1 MAAKKFK
8 FISPGIYINEVDESI
23 LTPVPPILGPVI
35 VGRTRKGPAMRP
47 IRVESYA
54 EFVEIFGDPVPG
66 QEAGDMWRS
75 YTPSGPTY
83 AAYAA
88 KAWLNAEVA
97 PATIVRVLGEEH
109 NARLDNG
116 TLAGWKTTK
125 GAKADL
131 DMNYVGGAGD
141 PHTSGSSVGGAFGMW
156 VFDSGSVAED
166 STDLLNGIH
175 PGASGTLAAI
185 WYCDSGSVMLMSGT
199 TRDGT
204 AEQTG
209 SALFVKSVGTDNE
222 FKTVLK
228 SYSAGDDGTGIKAEA
243 TITIAAHVDVDGT
256 IAITDHAGKTVTYTA
271 KSTEDLAANQFDGD
285 SGGDSAVA
293 ASLVSCINNA
303 AGHNGTI
310 IASTATVAA
319 GQKITLTQNEAG
331 TTGNT
336 TITLDSLGA
345 NISKTDFS
353 GGTYPNQQV
362 FHFNFNESGG
372 RYIRDVFNTN
382 PVLTNSEVVSSAEVI
397 NKKNKYWLG
406 ETFDRQLKEGA
417 GSSGSAGSQF
427 GIIFPMLSGSVNW
440 AFRQNSFVDAK
451 TGWFFSQDFGENTA
465 FSPDSTS
472 TKLFRFVGRDL
483 GQQGHEYKVAIEDIK
498 ASPNASTPFG
508 SFTVAVYPITTY
520 DTKAKFEALEKYTNC
535 NLNPISKN
543 YIARR
548 IGDRHISWNYDL
560 EKHTEL
566 GQFNNISN
574 LIRIEMNPA
583 LDFDFNQASL
593 PFGVTGPI
601 RPKTLFW
608 HSSSA
613 TADLTK
619 FSSGSVFYDKYY
631 GNANHGDGGI
641 RGQGIANCATDGFK
655 VESYITGGM
664 IYGASGSVM
673 ESPLNTGANL
683 CSMGSTDGIPFSGS
697 FEFPAIAIRSSSLD
711 GPGGGPGA
719 DAYFGASTTK
729 SKTVSQPDAGATDY
743 LRGMPFDSTVFGR
756 FDELSGLP
764 AGADNANEYSWV
776 FSLDDIR
783 INASNGAGEW
793 VSGSR
798 ADGTSVS
805 AVSSSYKKVLDY
817 HDRFWTVMAGG
828 HDGFD
833 ITEAEPLR
841 NSQWTVGTTNQYN
854 HYAWNSVHRALGTVA
869 DQDVIEYN
877 LLTAPGITN
886 DDLTARALEV
896 VENRSDALAIIDLA
910 DVFQPSTEDTDS
922 YLNNLGS
929 VSSTLSSLKTRDL
942 NTSYGCAYYPWVQIK
957 DTKTR
962 RMVWVPPS
970 VVALGTMA
978 SSEASS
984 ELWFAP
990 AGYKRGDLTAGSAGV
1005 PVVSASERLNQKQRD
1020 DLYLN
1025 NINPIATFAD
1035 NSVVVFGQK
1044 TLQATP
1050 SALDR
1055 INVRRLMIYL
1065 KKEISR
1071 MSTEILFDNNVPAT
1085 WKRFTNLVNPFLSS
1099 VRSRFGVS
1107 EFKVVLDES
1116 TTTADLIDRNIMYA
1130 KIYIKPAKAIEFIAI
1145 DFIVTKTGASFG
1157 D

>member
-1 MAAKKFK
+1 
-8 FISPGIYINEVDESI
+8 
-23 LTPVPPILGPVI
+23 
-35 VGRTRKGPAMRP
+35 MRP
-47 IRVESYA
+47 VRVDSYT

-88 KAWLNAEVA
+88 KAWLNAETS

-131 DMNYVGGAGD
+131 DMDYVGGQGA

-199 TRDGT
+199 SRDGT
-204 AEQTG
+204 TEQTG

-228 SYSAGDDGTGIKAEA
+228 TYTTGDDGTG
-243 TITIAAHVDVDGT
+243 
-256 IAITDHAGKTVTYTA
+256 
-271 KSTEDLAANQFDGD
+271 LAATATFVG
-285 SGGDSAVA
+285 A
-293 ASLVSCINNA
+293 ATLDDE
-303 AGHNGTI
+303 
-310 IASTATVAA
+310 ASTSLLLVNADGEIVTFTTNATKGFGDTVDETASPFTINTRDIESGSEVRKATQAFWISCKAA
-319 GQKITLTQNEAG
+319 IDAGVLDMAINPTTFAGTEEEFTLTQNKVNAA
-331 TTGNT
+331 GNT
-336 TITLDSLGA
+336 AITLITGITA
-345 NISKTDFS
+345 NGETAFT
-353 GGTYPNQQV
+353 GGVTPNQQV
-362 FHFNFNESGG
+362 FHFNFNASGG
-372 RYIRDVFNTN
+372 RYIRDIFNTN
-382 PVLTNSEVVSSAEVI
+382 PILTNSDVVSSGEVT

-451 TGWFFSQDFGENTA
+451 TGWFFSQDFGLNTA

-472 TKLFRFVGRDL
+472 TKLFRLVGRDMGL
-483 GQQGHEYKVAIEDIK
+483 QGHEYKIAIEDIK

-508 SFTVAVYPITTY
+508 SFTVAIYPITTY

-548 IGDRHISWNYDL
+548 IGDKHISWNYDL

-641 RGQGIANCATDGFK
+641 RGQGIDNCATDGFK

-673 ESPLNTGANL
+673 ESPLNVGANL

-719 DAYFGASTTK
+719 DAYFGVSTTK

-869 DQDVIEYN
+869 DQDVVEYN

-886 DDLTARALEV
+886 DDLTDRALEV
-896 VENRSDALAIIDLA
+896 AENRADALAIIDLA

-929 VSSTLSSLKTRDL
+929 VTSTLSSIKTRDL
-942 NTSYGCAYYPWVQIK
+942 NTSYGCAYYPWVQIS
-957 DTKTR
+957 DTKTK

-970 VVALGTMA
+970 VIALGTMA

-990 AGYKRGDLTAGSAGV
+990 AGYKRGSLTAGSAGL
-1005 PVVSASERLNQKQRD
+1005 PVMSTSERLNQTQRD

-1025 NINPIATFAD
+1025 NINPIATFANKD
-1035 NSVVVFGQK
+1035 IVVFGQK

-1071 MSTEILFDNNVPAT
+1071 MSTEVLFDNNVPAT

-1099 VRSRFGVS
+1099 IRSRFGIS
-1107 EFKVVLDES
+1107 EFKVVLDE
-1116 TTTADLIDRNIMYA
+1116 TTTTNDLIDRNIMYA
-1130 KIYIKPAKAIEFIAI
+1130 KIYIKPARAIEFIAI
-1145 DFIVTKTGASFG
+1145 DFIVTKTGASFE